1 MRISVWLSVISLL
14 NSETQLNYPWE
25 SCPPLSNDWDGHLM
39 LPLNHH
45 KKLLIFNRNHCQRR
59 LFIIRSRSDAIKD
72 EVIKRLHE
80 TEKPFMPLVQ
90 LLYITMRIYGSL
102 QTKTEKLYMLFTLY
116 QKERNFQKQ

>member
-1 MRISVWLSVISLL
+1 MIG
-14 NSETQLNYPWE
+14 
-25 SCPPLSNDWDGHLM
+25 DGHLM

-45 KKLLIFNRNHCQRR
+45 KKIINIFNRNHCQRR

-102 QTKTEKLYMLFTLY
+102 QTKNGKTLY
-116 QKERNFQKQ
+116 AIYALSEGEELPETINGPAIFLTVK

>member
-1 MRISVWLSVISLL
+1 M
-14 NSETQLNYPWE
+14 
-25 SCPPLSNDWDGHLM
+25 
-39 LPLNHH
+39 
-45 KKLLIFNRNHCQRR
+45 
-59 LFIIRSRSDAIKD
+59 RSRSDAIKD